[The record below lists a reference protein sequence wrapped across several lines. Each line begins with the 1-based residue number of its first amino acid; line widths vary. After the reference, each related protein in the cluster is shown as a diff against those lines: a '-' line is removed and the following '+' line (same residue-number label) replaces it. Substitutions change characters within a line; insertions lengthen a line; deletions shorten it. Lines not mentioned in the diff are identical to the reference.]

1 MNENVK
7 KILMDLQY
15 RIDSTPESDPE
26 RENAIRLRDRLLAK
40 HGMSLKDITE
50 VRTERR
56 FEKLGYDE
64 QRMVCQYFMVHLN
77 TFIDR
82 APYSLNSYRRKG
94 SKAKYC
100 NFVQIFL
107 TDDEYRHHYGPVNS
121 LVSIYR
127 RKMREL
133 DAELKKEAAA
143 KRKALEY
150 AIYEKADILFP
161 EGWNGKKAAAPEWSL
176 HDAMD
181 AARSLDDT
189 IFPKMQMRQD
199 PLRLTK
205 EGA

>member
-1 MNENVK
+1 MSADVK

-56 FEKLGYDE
+56 FEKLDDDE
-64 QRMVCQYFMVHLN
+64 QQMVCQYFMVHLN

-82 APYSLNSYRRKG
+82 APYSLNAYRRK
-94 SKAKYC
+94 SCKTKYR

-133 DAELKKEAAA
+133 DAELKKEAAS

-150 AIYEKADILFP
+150 AIYEKADILLP
-161 EGWNGKKAAAPEWSL
+161 EGWNGKKAEAPEWSL

-181 AARSLDDT
+181 AARSLEDT
-189 IFPKMQMRQD
+189 IFPKMQLRQD

-205 EGA
+205 GG

>member
-1 MNENVK
+1 MSADAK

-26 RENAIRLRDRLLAK
+26 RENAIRLRDKLLAK

-56 FEKLGYDE
+56 FEKLSDDE
-64 QRMVCQYFMVHLN
+64 QRMVCQYFMVRLD

-82 APYSLNSYRRKG
+82 APYSLNSYKLKG
-94 SKAKYC
+94 SKAKRR
-100 NFVQIFL
+100 NFVQILL
-107 TDDEYRHHYGPVNS
+107 TDDEYRHHYGLVWS

-127 RKMREL
+127 RKMKDL
-133 DAELKKEAAA
+133 DAELKKEAKA

-161 EGWNGKKAAAPEWSL
+161 ERWDGKEPVAPEWSL
-176 HDAMD
+176 RDAMN
-181 AARSLDDT
+181 AARALEDT
-189 IFPKMQMRQD
+189 IFPKMQLRQD
-199 PLRLTK
+199 PLRLSK
-205 EGA
+205 EA

>member
-1 MNENVK
+1 MSADVK

-40 HGMSLKDITE
+40 HGMSLKDIME

-56 FEKLGYDE
+56 FEKLDDDE
-64 QRMVCQYFMVHLN
+64 QRMVCQYFMVRLG

-94 SKAKYC
+94 SKTKYR
-100 NFVQIFL
+100 NFIQISL
-107 TDDEYRHHYGPVNS
+107 TDDEYRHHCGPVNS

-133 DAELKKEAAA
+133 DAALKKEANA
-143 KRKALEY
+143 RHKALEY

-161 EGWNGKKAAAPEWSL
+161 EGWNGKAPSAPEWSL
-176 HDAMD
+176 RDIMA

-189 IFPKMQMRQD
+189 IFPQMELRQD

-205 EGA
+205 EA

>member
-1 MNENVK
+1 MSTDVK

-40 HGMSLKDITE
+40 HGMSLKDIME

-56 FEKLGYDE
+56 FEKLDDDE
-64 QRMVCQYFMVHLN
+64 QRMVCQYFMVRLG
-77 TFIDR
+77 TFIGR

-94 SKAKYC
+94 IKTKYR
-100 NFVQIFL
+100 NFIQISL
-107 TDDEYRHHYGPVNS
+107 TDDEYRHHYGQVNS

-133 DAELKKEAAA
+133 DAALKKEANA
-143 KRKALEY
+143 RHKALEY
-150 AIYEKADILFP
+150 VIYEKADILFP
-161 EGWNGKKAAAPEWSL
+161 EGWNGKAASAPEWSL
-176 HDAMD
+176 RDIMA

-189 IFPKMQMRQD
+189 IFPQMELRHD
-199 PLRLTK
+199 PLRLPK
-205 EGA
+205 EA